1 MDRKSALKVRE
12 SGQDW
17 AEKNICTIN
26 ANPAKGKV
34 QPVSAG
40 NSKFQASNSKEAP
53 QTKYQTLPIP
63 DRCGHWYLKFT
74 WYLVLETWY
83 LIPGIRTFVFANK
96 QKKGVCYV
104 RQESSS
110 PEIMI
115 AHFLRAEQS

>member
-40 NSKFQASNSKEAP
+40 NSKFQVSNSKEAP
-53 QTKYQTLPIP
+53 KTKYQTLPIP
-63 DRCGHWYLKFT
+63 DRCGHWYLKFI

-83 LIPGIRTFVFANK
+83 LIPGIRTFVFANN
-96 QKKGVCYV
+96 QKKGVCYAL
-104 RQESSS
+104 QESRS
-110 PEIMI
+110 PESMI
-115 AHFLRAEQS
+115 AHFLRD